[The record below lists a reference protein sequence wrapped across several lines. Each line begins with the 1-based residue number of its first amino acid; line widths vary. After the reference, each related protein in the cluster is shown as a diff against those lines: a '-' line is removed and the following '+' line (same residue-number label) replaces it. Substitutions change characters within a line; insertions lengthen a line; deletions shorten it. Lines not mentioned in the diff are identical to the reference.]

1 MLGQGIKETALERA
15 LNRDRVIVGAALVLV
30 LLICWIYVLM
40 GAGMDM
46 SAFTMSSVD
55 MALGRIK
62 PGQMAVGD
70 EMGAMSNTMS
80 RMATPVAWNVGYA
93 VLMFFM
99 WWIMMI
105 AMMLPSAAPMV
116 LLHAKIARSSS
127 ARANMPAAPWSTASF
142 TLGYLLCWAAF
153 SMVAVALQRAFES
166 FGLLSPMMLNSTNTL
181 FAGGILVLAGLYQM
195 TPLKKACLEH
205 CRSPIAFLSQNWRD
219 GSGGALVLGLQHGV
233 YCLGC
238 CWGLMAILFFGGIMN
253 LYWIIGLALIVFL
266 EKLLPVGPRLGQ
278 ITGALLLAW
287 GATFLYS
294 ALV

>member
-1 MLGQGIKETALERA
+1 MRETALERA
-15 LNRDRVIVGAALVLV
+15 LNCDRVIVAAALGLV
-30 LLICWIYVLM
+30 LLTSWIYVLS
-40 GAGMDM
+40 GAGMDV
-46 SAFTMSSVD
+46 SAFAMSSVD
-55 MALGRIK
+55 MALGRSD
-62 PGQMAVGD
+62 PSQSGTGD
-70 EMGAMSNTMS
+70 KIGAMSNAMS
-80 RMATPVAWNVGYA
+80 RMAMPVAWTVDYA
-93 VLMFFM
+93 LLMFFM

-116 LLHAKIARSSS
+116 LLYAKIARSPS
-127 ARANMPAAPWSTASF
+127 AGINVSAAPWNTALF

-153 SMVAVALQRAFES
+153 SVAAVALQRAFES
-166 FGLLSPMMLNSTNTL
+166 LGILSPMMLNSTNAL

-219 GSGGALVLGLQHGV
+219 GSGGALVMGLQHGV

-253 LYWIIGLALIVFL
+253 LYWIIGLAVIVFL
-266 EKLLPVGPRLGQ
+266 EKLLPAGPRLGQ
-278 ITGALLLAW
+278 VTGALLLAW
-287 GATFLYS
+287 GATFFYS

>member
-1 MLGQGIKETALERA
+1 VSGLDIKETTIERA
-15 LNRDRVIVGAALVLV
+15 LNRDRVIVFVALVFV
-30 LLICWIYVLM
+30 LLISWMYVLS

-46 SAFTMSSVD
+46 SAFKMSSVD
-55 MALGRIK
+55 MALGRLE
-62 PGQMAVGD
+62 PRQMD
-70 EMGAMSNTMS
+70 ISDKTGAMSNAMS
-80 RMATPVAWNVGYA
+80 RMAMPVAWTLDYGL
-93 VLMFFM
+93 LMFFM

-105 AMMLPSAAPMV
+105 AMMLPSAAPMI
-116 LLHAKIARSSS
+116 LLHAKITRSS
-127 ARANMPAAPWSTASF
+127 AAGANMSDTPWSTASF

-153 SMVAVALQRAFES
+153 SVVAVALQRTFES
-166 FGLLSPMMLNSTNTL
+166 LGILSPTMLNSTNAL

-219 GSGGALVLGLQHGV
+219 GSGGALVLGLRHGV

-253 LYWIIGLALIVFL
+253 LYWIIGLAMIVFL

>member
-1 MLGQGIKETALERA
+1 MKETALERI
-15 LNRDRVIVGAALVLV
+15 LNRDRVIVAVALALV
-30 LLICWIYVLM
+30 LLISWIYVLS
-40 GAGMDM
+40 GAGMRM
-46 SAFTMSSVD
+46 SAFSMSSVD
-55 MALGRIK
+55 MALGRLDPSQIDI
-62 PGQMAVGD
+62 GD
-70 EMGAMSNTMS
+70 KMGSMNNAMY
-80 RMATPVAWNVGYA
+80 RMAMPVAWSVDYA

-127 ARANMPAAPWSTASF
+127 ARATKSAALWSTASF
-142 TLGYLLCWAAF
+142 TLGYLLCWATF
-153 SMVAVALQRAFES
+153 SMVAVVLQQAFES
-166 FGLLSPMMLNSTNTL
+166 LGILSPMMLNSTNAL

-205 CRSPIAFLSQNWRD
+205 CRSPISFLSQNWRD
-219 GSGGALVLGLQHGV
+219 GSGGALVMGLQHGV

-253 LYWIIGLALIVFL
+253 LYWIIGLAMIVFF

-278 ITGALLLAW
+278 IIGVLLLVW

-294 ALV
+294 ALA

>member
-1 MLGQGIKETALERA
+1 MRETALERA
-15 LNRDRVIVGAALVLV
+15 LNLDRVIVATALVLV
-30 LLICWIYVLM
+30 LLISWIYVLS

-55 MALGRIK
+55 MALGRMDPKQIDI
-62 PGQMAVGD
+62 GNR
-70 EMGAMSNTMS
+70 MGAMSTAIS
-80 RMATPVAWNVGYA
+80 RMAMPVAWTVDYS

-105 AMMLPSAAPMV
+105 AMMLPSAAPMI

-127 ARANMPAAPWSTASF
+127 AGANMSAAPWSTVSF
-142 TLGYLLCWAAF
+142 TFGYLLCWAAF

-166 FGLLSPMMLNSTNTL
+166 LGILSPMMLNSTNAL

-219 GSGGALVLGLQHGV
+219 GSGGALVMGLQHGV

-253 LYWIIGLALIVFL
+253 LYWIIGLAVIVFL
-266 EKLLPVGPRLGQ
+266 EKLLPAGPRLGQ
-278 ITGALLLAW
+278 VTGALLLAW
-287 GATFLYS
+287 GATFFYS